1 MYAMMMQNFLKTSAA
16 KQLAAEIKYLEW
28 DQVTFNFYHKSF
40 KGYNFYK
47 RNISLNYWQYTV
59 VDDITSCTFKVYEK
73 EAKTNAKLGYE

>member
-16 KQLAAEIKYLEW
+16 KQLSAEIKYLEW
-28 DQVTFNFYHKSF
+28 DQVTFNFYHKSY

-73 EAKTNAKLGYE
+73 RAKNAKLGNE

>member
-1 MYAMMMQNFLKTSAA
+1 MMMQNFLKTNAA

-40 KGYNFYK
+40 RGYNFYK

>member
-1 MYAMMMQNFLKTSAA
+1 MYAMMMQNFLKTNAA

>member
-1 MYAMMMQNFLKTSAA
+1 MQNFLKTSAA

-59 VDDITSCTFKVYEK
+59 VDDITSCTFMMYEK
-73 EAKTNAKLGYE
+73 EAKRCLTG

>member
-1 MYAMMMQNFLKTSAA
+1 MMQNLVKINLA

-28 DQVTFNFYHKSF
+28 DLVTFNFYHKTY

-59 VDDITSCTFKVYEK
+59 TNDITHCTFKVYEK
-73 EAKTNAKLGYE
+73 EANNAKLGNE

>member
-1 MYAMMMQNFLKTSAA
+1 MFAMMMQNLVKVSAE
-16 KQLAAEIKYLEW
+16 KKLVAENKYLEW

-40 KGYNFYK
+40 KGYDFYK

-73 EAKTNAKLGYE
+73 RAKNAKLGNE

>member
-16 KQLAAEIKYLEW
+16 KQLSAEIKYLEW

-47 RNISLNYWQYTV
+47 RNISLDYWQYTV

-73 EAKTNAKLGYE
+73 EAKQCLIG

>member
-28 DQVTFNFYHKSF
+28 DLVSFNFYHKTY

-59 VDDITSCTFKVYEK
+59 TNDITHCTFKVYEK
-73 EAKTNAKLGYE
+73 EANNAKLGNE

>member
-1 MYAMMMQNFLKTSAA
+1 MMQNFLKTNAA

>member
-1 MYAMMMQNFLKTSAA
+1 MMQNLVKISLA

-28 DQVTFNFYHKSF
+28 DLVTFNFYHKTY

-59 VDDITSCTFKVYEK
+59 TNDITHCTFKVYEK
-73 EAKTNAKLGYE
+73 EANNAKLGNE

>member
-28 DQVTFNFYHKSF
+28 DQVTFNFYHKSY

-59 VDDITSCTFKVYEK
+59 TNDITHCTFKVYEK
-73 EAKTNAKLGYE
+73 EANNAKLGNE

>member
-1 MYAMMMQNFLKTSAA
+1 MMMQNFLKTSAA

-47 RNISLNYWQYTV
+47 RNISINYWQYTV

-73 EAKTNAKLGYE
+73 EAKTNAKLGNE

>member
-1 MYAMMMQNFLKTSAA
+1 MQNLVKINLA

-28 DQVTFNFYHKSF
+28 DLITFNFYHKTY

-59 VDDITSCTFKVYEK
+59 TNDITHCTFKMYEK
-73 EAKTNAKLGYE
+73 EANNA

>member
-1 MYAMMMQNFLKTSAA
+1 MMMQNFLKTSAA

-28 DQVTFNFYHKSF
+28 DLVTFNFYHKSY

>member
-1 MYAMMMQNFLKTSAA
+1 MYAMMMQNFLKTNAA

-40 KGYNFYK
+40 RGYNFYK